1 MSPVTFYSR
10 DVPCAA
16 WHLPGRHDDFGTDR
30 GRPCVVMAHG
40 FGGTR
45 DTGLLGFAEG
55 FAAAGLDV
63 LLFDYRGFG
72 DSEGAPRQLVSFR
85 RQRVDYV
92 AAIAA
97 ARELPG
103 VDPDRIVLW
112 GTSYSGGHVVPV
124 AVADGRIAAVVSMT
138 PAMDGLAA
146 LLAMYR
152 HGGVRRLAPLVAH
165 GLRDLARA
173 ALGRSPHHLPVVG
186 EPGTSAVLTS
196 AGALAGYTALAGPT
210 WRNEVCARV
219 ALEVAL
225 NRPIRHAA
233 RLHAPLLVQV
243 GEHDSV
249 TPPASSRR
257 AAARA
262 ARAELVA
269 YPVDHFDV
277 YDGPEQ
283 EQALAD
289 QVAFLRR
296 HVPPHP
302 FHDRHGVG
310 AAGRAPAPHT
320 LAISGQERSHRGKP
334 DPIHRP
340 VGLPRPGS

>member
-1 MSPVTFYSR
+1 METITFPSAG
-10 DVPCAA
+10 VPCAA
-16 WHLPGRHDDFGTDR
+16 WHLRGQGDR
-30 GRPCVVMAHG
+30 FAGEHGRPCVVMAHG

-72 DSEGAPRQLVSFR
+72 DSAGTPRQHVSFR

-97 ARELPG
+97 ARQLPG
-103 VDPDRIVLW
+103 VDPDQIVLW

-124 AVADGRIAAVVSMT
+124 AVADGRIAAVVAMT

-152 HGGVRRLAPLVAH
+152 HGGVRRLAPLVTH
-165 GLRDLARA
+165 GVRDAARSV
-173 ALGRSPHHLPVVG
+173 LGRDPHHLPLVG
-186 EPGTSAVLTS
+186 EPGSNAVLTGP
-196 AGALAGYTALAGPT
+196 GALAGYTALAGPT

-219 ALEVAL
+219 ALEVAF
-225 NRPIRHAA
+225 NRPIRHVSQL
-233 RLHAPLLVQV
+233 RAPLLVQV
-243 GEHDSV
+243 GENDSV

-257 AAARA
+257 AAAIAGRYG
-262 ARAELVA
+262 ELIA
-269 YPVDHFDV
+269 YPLDHFDI

-283 EQALAD
+283 HRALAD
-289 QVAFLRR
+289 QIDFL
-296 HVPPHP
+296 
-302 FHDRHGVG
+302 DRHL
-310 AAGRAPAPHT
+310 AGSAQVAEVS
-320 LAISGQERSHRGKP
+320 A
-334 DPIHRP
+334 
-340 VGLPRPGS
+340 

>member
-1 MSPVTFYSR
+1 MDAITFPSAG
-10 DVPCAA
+10 VPCAA
-16 WHLPGRHDDFGTDR
+16 WHLPGQGDHFAGDH

-45 DTGLLGFAEG
+45 DTGLLGYAEG

-72 DSEGAPRQLVSFR
+72 DSGGSPRQHVSFR

-97 ARELPG
+97 ARQLPG
-103 VDPDRIVLW
+103 VDPDQIVLW

-146 LLAMYR
+146 LIAMYR
-152 HGGVRRLAPLVAH
+152 HGGLGRLAPLVVN
-165 GLRDLARA
+165 GLRDACRA
-173 ALGRSPHHLPVVG
+173 LLGRAPHNIALVG
-186 EPGTSAVLTS
+186 EPGSTAVLTG
-196 AGALAGYTALAGPT
+196 AGALEGYTALAGPT

-219 ALEVAL
+219 ALEVAF
-225 NRPIRHAA
+225 NRPIRQVA
-233 RLHAPLLVQV
+233 RLQAPLLVQV
-243 GEHDSV
+243 GENDSV
-249 TPPASSRR
+249 VPPASSER

-262 ARAELVA
+262 NGPSELIT
-269 YPVDHFDV
+269 YPLDHFDI

-283 EQALAD
+283 QRALAD
-289 QVAFLRR
+289 QLDFLRR
-296 HVPPHP
+296 RLADRVNPSAEMVPHP
-302 FHDRHGVG
+302 
-310 AAGRAPAPHT
+310 
-320 LAISGQERSHRGKP
+320 
-334 DPIHRP
+334 
-340 VGLPRPGS
+340 